1 MYKHTELH
9 TDSFA
14 ARLNWLRAGVLGAND
29 GIVSM
34 AALLVGVAGA
44 GTSSHTLFVTGIAGL
59 IAGSLSMA
67 VGEYISVS
75 SQRDS
80 EKALLEKERH
90 ELIHEAD
97 KELEELTHIY
107 QKKGLKHDTAHQVAL
122 ELTAHDAF
130 AAHVEAELGINP
142 NNLTNPLHAAIA
154 SALAFTLGGVIPVMA
169 IIATSSAFRIPMTF
183 AAVLLALVLT
193 GILSAK
199 MSETSKRKVTL
210 RVVVGGIFAMAVTF
224 GIGSL
229 FGVSNS

>member
-1 MYKHTELH
+1 MDTHNELH
-9 TDSFA
+9 SESFA
-14 ARLNWLRAGVLGAND
+14 SRLNWLRAGVLGAND

-44 GTSSHTLFVTGIAGL
+44 GTSAHILFVTGIAGL
-59 IAGSLSMA
+59 VAGALSMA
-67 VGEYISVS
+67 MGEYISVS

-80 EKALLEKERH
+80 EKSLLDKERY
-90 ELIHEAD
+90 ELKHEAD
-97 KELEELTHIY
+97 KELEELMLIY
-107 QKKGLKHDTAHQVAL
+107 RRKGLKQETAHQVAL
-122 ELTAHDAF
+122 ELTAHDAL
-130 AAHVEAELGINP
+130 AAHVDAELGMNP
-142 NNLTNPLHAAIA
+142 NDLTNPIHAAVA
-154 SALAFTLGGVIPVMA
+154 SAIAFTLGGVIPVMA
-169 IIATSSAFRIPMTF
+169 IIVPSPVLRIPVTF

-210 RVVVGGIFAMAVTF
+210 RVVIGGIFAMAVTF

>member
-1 MYKHTELH
+1 MDTHNELH
-9 TDSFA
+9 SESFA
-14 ARLNWLRAGVLGAND
+14 SRLNWLRAGVLGAND

-44 GTSSHTLFVTGIAGL
+44 GTSSHVLFVTGIAGL
-59 IAGSLSMA
+59 VAGALSMA
-67 VGEYISVS
+67 MGEYISVS

-80 EKALLEKERH
+80 EKSLLDKERY
-90 ELIHEAD
+90 ELKHEAD
-97 KELEELTHIY
+97 KELEELVRIY
-107 QKKGLKHDTAHQVAL
+107 RKKGLKQETAHQVAL
-122 ELTAHDAF
+122 ELTAHDAL
-130 AAHVEAELGINP
+130 AAHVDAELGINP
-142 NNLTNPLHAAIA
+142 NDLTNPVHAALA
-154 SALAFTLGGVIPVMA
+154 SAIAFTLGGVIPAMA
-169 IIATSSAFRIPMTF
+169 IIVSSPALRIPVTF

-210 RVVVGGIFAMAVTF
+210 RVVVGGIFAMAITF

>member
-1 MYKHTELH
+1 MDTHNELH
-9 TDSFA
+9 SESFA
-14 ARLNWLRAGVLGAND
+14 SRLNWLRAGVLGAND

-44 GTSSHTLFVTGIAGL
+44 GTSSHILFVTGIAGL
-59 IAGSLSMA
+59 VAGALSMA
-67 VGEYISVS
+67 MGEYISVS

-80 EKALLEKERH
+80 EKSLLDKERY
-90 ELIHEAD
+90 ELKHEAD
-97 KELEELTHIY
+97 KEFEELMRIY
-107 QKKGLKHDTAHQVAL
+107 RKKGLKQETAHQVAL
-122 ELTAHDAF
+122 ELTAHDAL
-130 AAHVEAELGINP
+130 AAHVDAELGINP
-142 NNLTNPLHAAIA
+142 NDLTNPVHAALA
-154 SALAFTLGGVIPVMA
+154 SAIAFTLGGVIPVMA
-169 IIATSSAFRIPMTF
+169 IIAPSSALRIPVTF